1 MTIKTLILS
10 LLVLTLFSFKS
21 EKTKLNGT
29 WKLISQELVRNG
41 QSQISILD
49 QANGSQLKT
58 WSDKYFMFVGASVH
72 GSQKMH
78 NFGGGTYDLSG
89 HLYTE
94 EVLYHNVPSFLGRK
108 VQQYLEIK
116 GDTLY
121 QVYLF
126 SPLDENGNYD
136 KDNCNIEKYVRVD

>member
-1 MTIKTLILS
+1 MKLKTLILFA
-10 LLVLTLFSFKS
+10 LVFALFSFKS
-21 EKTKLNGT
+21 DKSKLNGT

-41 QSQISILD
+41 QSRISILD
-49 QANGSQLKT
+49 LANGEQLKT
-58 WSDKYFMFVGASVH
+58 WSDKYFMFVGNSYSANGTVN
-72 GSQKMH
+72 
-78 NFGGGTYDLSG
+78 NFGGGTYELSG
-89 HLYTE
+89 HVYTE
-94 EVLYHNVPSFLGRK
+94 EVLYHNVPSFRGRK

-136 KDNCNIEKYVRVD
+136 KDNCNIEKYVRAD